1 MKIGIYG
8 GTFSPVH
15 NGHVRAALLFMEYV
29 KLDKLMIMP
38 AGIPPHKEMKCPV
51 SAETRLEMCKA
62 AYLSLS
68 PIVEVSDYEIKK
80 EGKSY
85 TVLTVEHFEDEG
97 ELCILC
103 GEDMICCLDSWY
115 RAEELM
121 KKAEFA
127 VMARKDDGLS
137 RVEAAAERLRREYG
151 AKITVIKEP
160 ALEISSTGVREA
172 IKSGLDVAEMVPPAV
187 LDIINEKGL
196 YRN

>member
-15 NGHVRAALLFMEYV
+15 NGHVRAAWLFMEHV

-38 AGIPPHKEMKCPV
+38 AGIPPHKEMECPV
-51 SAETRLEMCKA
+51 SADVRLEMCKA
-62 AYLSLS
+62 AFLPLS
-68 PIVEVSDYEIKK
+68 PIVEVSDYEISK

-85 TVLTVEHFEDEG
+85 SILTVEHFENEG

-103 GEDMICCLDSWY
+103 GEDMICSLDRWF

-127 VMARKDDGLS
+127 AMAREDDGLS
-137 RVEAAAERLRREYG
+137 RVEEAAERLRREYG
-151 AKITVIKEP
+151 ARITVIKEP
-160 ALEISSTGVREA
+160 ALEVSSTEVREA
-172 IKSGLDVAEMVPPAV
+172 IKNGSDASNLVPCAV
-187 LDIINEKGL
+187 LNIINEKGL